1 MQTGSV
7 MVTTDVSAI
16 DGERPEHDVSDP
28 VILADTDLDQVSTAQ
43 VRLYCRLAAGIPAFL
58 MVIFPVLIVWALHA
72 FFDVKPGSMWVVIP
86 SVLLIL
92 FGLWTYVKG
101 ELRLRSYHLLLS
113 EDGAIFEFGRVR
125 TRLLFEHVELMD
137 RETSLFLAKFRL
149 IRLNLYTAGGMVALS
164 PVPVDVA
171 RTIEQILYSKHVH
184 VKADV

>member
-7 MVTTDVSAI
+7 MATTEVSAI
-16 DGERPEHDVSDP
+16 DGERPEHAVSDP
-28 VILADTDLDQVSTAQ
+28 VILADTDLDHVSTDR

-58 MVIFPVLIVWALHA
+58 MVISPILIDWALHA
-72 FFDVKPGSMWVVIP
+72 FFDIEPGSIWIVIP
-86 SVLLIL
+86 SVLLVL
-92 FGLWTYVKG
+92 FGIWTYIKG

-113 EDGAIFEFGRVR
+113 EDGVIFEFGRAR
-125 TRLLFEHVELMD
+125 TRLLFEHVQLMD
-137 RETSLFLAKFRL
+137 RETSLFLGKFRL